1 MQLDE
6 IAPPQ
11 ARGHADSR
19 FVAKAPGGVFA
30 AIQRITPEELP
41 MLGRALRVGG
51 GRIPIDAKKPL
62 YAQMLG
68 LGYTVLATTPLREV
82 IVGRAARPTGL
93 LHPEPRVKD
102 KRELAAFDTPGH
114 LKLLLAF
121 QLVQEEQRGVRGTR
135 VTAALRAW
143 GSDAATDRRLSLFW
157 PAIRLGGNAAAR
169 AWLKALGTRLA

>member
-6 IAPPQ
+6 IAPSH

-19 FVAKAPGGVFA
+19 FVPKAPGAVFA

-41 MLGRALRVGG
+41 MLRRALRVAGT
-51 GRIPIDAKKPL
+51 RLPIDAQKPL

-82 IVGRAARPTGL
+82 IVGRAARVSGL

-102 KRELAAFDTPGH
+102 KRELTEFAEAGH

-121 QLVQEEQRGVRGTR
+121 QLVQEEHSGVPGTR

-143 GSDAATDRRLSLFW
+143 GSDASTDRRLGLLW
-157 PAIRLGGNAAAR
+157 PAIRIGGNAAAR
-169 AWLKALGTRLA
+169 TWLSALETRLA